1 MVSEQI
7 NMDMYKSLSRAIE
20 KGLVASAQSIHR
32 GGLAVALAKTA
43 MGGLQGMD
51 IYLPQVPNHTDRDD
65 FTLYSESQGRIIVTV
80 NPNYTK
86 DFESLM
92 SGNIVSKIGTVR
104 DDKKFRII
112 GRNGDNVVD
121 SEIPKM
127 LESYKSTFRGY

>member
-80 NPNYTK
+80 NPDHTR

-104 DDKKFRII
+104 NDEKFRII